1 MEYVRREMKAETQNT
16 DIIYHIEPDT
26 ARVYEAMSYAQ
37 DFTEWDDVN
46 GFADHALELIVV

>member
-1 MEYVRREMKAETQNT
+1 MKAETQNT